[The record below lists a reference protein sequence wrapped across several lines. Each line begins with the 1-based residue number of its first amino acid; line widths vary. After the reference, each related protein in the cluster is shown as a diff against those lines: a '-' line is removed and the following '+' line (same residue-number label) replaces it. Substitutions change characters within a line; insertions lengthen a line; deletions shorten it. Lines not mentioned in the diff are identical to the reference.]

1 MDLFTI
7 IKRFR
12 KGILFALL
20 LVIVEDIA
28 WIAEPSVFGKVID
41 AVIDV
46 QYEKTEIE
54 ELQHSIDSLKYTP
67 IEPDDTIKNI
77 QLLEDSLH
85 NLRIQFH
92 NSYIVPLLLWIA
104 VFIINSGTGALRRTY
119 DPKVFLKIYSKIAM
133 TVSATSLRKQLSTST
148 AATRAELAYQ
158 YISFFQ
164 YRVPEIIE
172 NTIYTSGAIFAL
184 YFFDW
189 LIAFVCLLI
198 IVPLYTANWIYQ
210 NKVFKL
216 QREFHDNYENIFN
229 VFDKKDPE
237 YVYEYY
243 TQLAEPQKKIA
254 NWGAINFTILR
265 ITLLAIF
272 VVVLFISIDLDNFSA
287 GELYSIVAYLWT
299 FVTSTE
305 NFPELMENWTSL
317 RDISRRIK
325 LEEY

>member
-7 IKRFR
+7 IKKFR
-12 KGILFALL
+12 KGIFFALF
-20 LVIVEDIA
+20 LVVIEDVAWIVE
-28 WIAEPSVFGKVID
+28 PTVFGRVID

-46 QYEKTEIE
+46 QYEKSEIE
-54 ELQHSIDSLKYTP
+54 ELQHSIDS
-67 IEPDDTIKNI
+67 IKHNTFEEDSNSEI
-77 QLLEDSLH
+77 QSLEDSLH
-85 NLRIQFH
+85 SLRTQFH
-92 NSYIVPLLLWIA
+92 TSYLGPLLLWVA
-104 VFIINSGTGALRRTY
+104 MFIINSGIGSLRRSY
-119 DPKVFLKIYSKIAM
+119 DPRVFLKIYTKIAK
-133 TVSATSLRKQLSTST
+133 TVSEISLRKKLSTSI
-148 AATRAELAYQ
+148 AAARAELAYQ

-164 YRVPEIIE
+164 YRVPEVIE
-172 NTIYTSGAIFAL
+172 NIIYISGAIFAL

-189 LIAFVCLLI
+189 LIALVCFLI
-198 IVPLYTANWIYQ
+198 IIPLYIANYIYQ

-237 YVYEYY
+237 YVYNYY
-243 TQLAEPQKKIA
+243 TQLVEPQKKIA
-254 NWGAINFTILR
+254 DWGAINFTILR

-299 FVTSTE
+299 FVTATE
-305 NFPELMENWTSL
+305 YFPELMENWTSL

-325 LEEY
+325 LDEY

>member
-1 MDLFTI
+1 MDLFSI

-12 KGILFALL
+12 KGIFLALL
-20 LVIVEDIA
+20 LVVIEDVA
-28 WIAEPSVFGKVID
+28 WIIEPTVFGKVID

-54 ELQHSIDSLKYTP
+54 ELQHSVDSLKHQQ
-67 IEPDDTIKNI
+67 IEEEDTINT
-77 QLLEDSLH
+77 QSLEDSLH
-85 NLRIQFH
+85 RLRTQFH
-92 NSYIVPLLLWIA
+92 NSYLGPLLLWVA
-104 VFIINSGTGALRRTY
+104 VFIINSGTGSLRRSY
-119 DPKVFLKIYSKIAM
+119 DPKVFLKIYAKIAM
-133 TVSATSLRKQLSTST
+133 TVSEISLRKQLPTSVT
-148 AATRAELAYQ
+148 AARAELAYQ

-172 NTIYTSGAIFAL
+172 NVIYILGAISAL

-198 IVPLYTANWIYQ
+198 IVPIYTANSIYQ
-210 NKVFKL
+210 RKVLRL

-237 YVYEYY
+237 YVYTYY
-243 TQLAEPQKKIA
+243 SQLAEPQKKIA

-299 FVTSTE
+299 FVTATE
-305 NFPELMENWTSL
+305 SFPELMENWTSL
-317 RDISRRIK
+317 HDISRRIK
-325 LEEY
+325 LDEY

>member
-1 MDLFTI
+1 MDLFTV
-7 IKRFR
+7 IKKFR
-12 KGILFALL
+12 KSIFLALF
-20 LVIVEDIA
+20 LVVIEDVAWIVE
-28 WIAEPSVFGKVID
+28 PTVFGKVID

-46 QYEKTEIE
+46 QYEKTEID
-54 ELQHSIDSLKYTP
+54 ELQHSIDSLKHQP
-67 IEPDDTIKNI
+67 AEEDDTNYI
-77 QLLEDSLH
+77 QSLQDSLS
-85 NLRIQFH
+85 NLRTQFH
-92 NSYIVPLLLWIA
+92 NSYLGPLLLWIA
-104 VFIINSGTGALRRTY
+104 VFMINSGTGSLRRSY
-119 DPKVFLKIYSKIAM
+119 DPRVFLKIYAKIAM
-133 TVSATSLRKQLSTST
+133 TVSTISLRKQLSTSI

-172 NTIYTSGAIFAL
+172 NVIYISGAIFAL

-198 IVPLYTANWIYQ
+198 ILPLFIANGIYQ
-210 NKVFKL
+210 KKVLKL
-216 QREFHDNYENIFN
+216 QREFHDSYENIFN
-229 VFDKKDPE
+229 VFDKKDPD
-237 YVYEYY
+237 YVHQYY

-254 NWGAINFTILR
+254 DWGAINFTILR

-299 FVTSTE
+299 FVTATE

-325 LEEY
+325 LDEN

>member
-7 IKRFR
+7 IKNFR
-12 KGILFALL
+12 KGIFVALF
-20 LVIVEDIA
+20 LVVIEDVAWIVE
-28 WIAEPSVFGKVID
+28 PTVFGKVID

-46 QYEKTEIE
+46 QYEKTEME
-54 ELQHSIDSLKYTP
+54 GLQHSIDSLKHHSS
-67 IEPDDTIKNI
+67 EEKDSSDI
-77 QLLEDSLH
+77 QALEDSLH
-85 NLRIQFH
+85 NLHTQFH
-92 NSYIVPLLLWIA
+92 NSYLGPLLLWVA
-104 VFIINSGTGALRRTY
+104 VFIINSGTGSLRRSY
-119 DPKVFLKIYSKIAM
+119 DPRVFLKIYAKIAM
-133 TVSATSLRKQLSTST
+133 TVSDISLRKQLSTSI

-172 NTIYTSGAIFAL
+172 NIIYISGAIFAL

-189 LIAFVCLLI
+189 LIALVCLLI
-198 IVPLYTANWIYQ
+198 IVPLYIANGIYQ
-210 NKVFKL
+210 NKVFRL

-237 YVYEYY
+237 YVYNYY

-254 NWGAINFTILR
+254 DWGAINFTILR

-299 FVTSTE
+299 FVTATE

-325 LEEY
+325 LDKY

>member
-1 MDLFTI
+1 MDLFSI

-12 KGILFALL
+12 KGIFFALL

-54 ELQHSIDSLKYTP
+54 ELQHSIDSLKYNP
-67 IEPDDTIKNI
+67 IESDDTIKNI

-85 NLRIQFH
+85 NLRAQFH
-92 NSYIVPLLLWIA
+92 NSYLVPLLLWVA

-133 TVSATSLRKQLSTST
+133 TVSEISLRKQLSTSI

-172 NTIYTSGAIFAL
+172 NIIYTSGAIFAL

-198 IVPLYTANWIYQ
+198 IFPLYIANWIYQ

-254 NWGAINFTILR
+254 NWGAINFSILR

-325 LEEY
+325 LDEY